1 MVSVTSSSKSIP
13 TRWADNLYAMG
24 KMLQNAAVSNEL
36 LQLARA
42 IYEQEN
48 RNEPVNPQKI
58 LTWMDKIKTLSEA
71 PNSPQNIRG
80 QLTELYY
87 SMDNF
92 VQEKPDQLEMVKK
105 KFDPQLIWESIVFTF
120 TLWYGG
126 QTFSLQQKDMETEL
140 GLDKNEQIRQAI
152 KELEMRD
159 VLNKNDRGLFT
170 LNPNFR
176 DEVDASLLFILSLG
190 VNLNERVPAK
200 KGYSTLQKSFINFS
214 KANHHP
220 IAYLTDGLRSYIT
233 DYCQRIFGKTF
244 KFLLENN
251 EQADYSVLRRLITRL
266 SIYPD
271 YDFVVSSQ
279 EDVQLI
285 INRLEKLKA
294 IHIAADPLGQR
305 IILFKGEITNG

>member
-1 MVSVTSSSKSIP
+1 MVSVTPSPKSAL
-13 TRWADNLYAMG
+13 TRWADNLYAKG

-71 PNSPQNIRG
+71 PNFPENIRS
-80 QLTELYY
+80 QLTEVYY

-92 VQEKPDQLEMVKK
+92 VQDYPDQNEMKK
-105 KFDPQLIWESIVFTF
+105 KFDSQLIWESIVFAF

-152 KELEMRD
+152 KELEIRE

-170 LNPNFR
+170 LNPNYR
-176 DEVDASLLFILSLG
+176 DEVDASLLFVLSLG
-190 VNLNERVPAK
+190 INLNERVPAK

-279 EDVQLI
+279 EDVLLI
-285 INRLEKLKA
+285 IKRLERLKA
-294 IHIAADPLGQR
+294 VHIVADPLGQR
-305 IILFKGEITNG
+305 IILLKGEITNG